1 MRVNDILRVKG
12 SILFTVTPDTKL
24 HEAVNTMAEQ
34 DIGSLVVMEYGDLIG
49 VLTFREIFLRLHEND
64 GSIGDVYVRKVMDV
78 PLTCTPE
85 TDINEVR
92 RMMLECHT
100 RYIPVIDK
108 KILMGV
114 ISLYDV
120 AKAIFE
126 AQNLE
131 NQMLKAYIRNWPN

>member
-1 MRVNDILRVKG
+1 MRVSDILKVKG
-12 SILFTVTPDTKL
+12 SILFTVTPDIRL
-24 HEAVNTMAEQ
+24 REAVNIMAEQ
-34 DIGSLVVMEYGDLIG
+34 DIGSLVVMEHGDLIG
-49 VLTFREIFLRLHEND
+49 VLTFREIILRLQENE
-64 GSIGDVYVRKVMDV
+64 GSIGDIYVRKVMDV

-108 KILMGV
+108 KMLMGV

-120 AKAIFE
+120 AKIIFE

-131 NQMLKAYIRNWPN
+131 NKMLKAYIRDWPK